1 MVIRAG
7 DFGIRSPSAPPFP
20 PGIVP
25 PLPPDIVPPLL
36 QGPCCQD
43 GFGHRRPHRFP
54 FLGFGVVTDSYSL
67 PPAAGQPLLAPGSVL
82 PPPPPDFEPR
92 VVTLKPL
99 AVRPGDPAAVVVMRA
114 GESQEVVKFA
124 GTETE

>member
-1 MVIRAG
+1 MTQTYA
-7 DFGIRSPSAPPFP
+7 
-20 PGIVP
+20 
-25 PLPPDIVPPLL
+25 
-36 QGPCCQD
+36 
-43 GFGHRRPHRFP
+43 
-54 FLGFGVVTDSYSL
+54 L